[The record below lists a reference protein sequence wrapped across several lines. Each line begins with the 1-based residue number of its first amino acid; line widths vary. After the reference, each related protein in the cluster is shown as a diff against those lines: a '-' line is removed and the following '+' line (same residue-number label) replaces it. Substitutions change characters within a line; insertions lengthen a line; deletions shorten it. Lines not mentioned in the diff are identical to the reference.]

1 MVTKLERIAEVAKSN
16 PNEKFTSLIHLINK
30 ETIIQSHNEM
40 KANKATGVDEVTK
53 ELYATNLIENTDVLI
68 AKMKR
73 QAYKPQPGRRVH
85 VKPPK
90 NEGTCRSI
98 Q

>member
-40 KANKATGVDEVTK
+40 KANKASGVDEVTGIVNNSSVKTRK
-53 ELYATNLIENTDVLI
+53 EFS
-68 AKMKR
+68 
-73 QAYKPQPGRRVH
+73 KPL
-85 VKPPK
+85 
-90 NEGTCRSI
+90 
-98 Q
+98 